1 MNHLR
6 IAILCAGSLLATAC
20 SHTPAPVTGA
30 GLQVVSADSLPA
42 PTGVDLVANT
52 RPYLIGPLDKLS
64 IEVFGIDDLKR
75 NVQIDASG
83 RVDFPLV
90 GAIDASGMTPQQ
102 LADEIESRLR
112 GRYVKDPQVTVNLED
127 AVSQIVT
134 VDGEVVKPGL
144 YPVQGRMTLMRTVA
158 VAGGLDE
165 YANLQDVVVFRE
177 VDGQRMAGIYNLE
190 AIRRG
195 NYADP
200 EIYGNDIVIV
210 GDSPSRRRLD
220 QVLDAV
226 PSLLTPLVVLL
237 RR

>member
-1 MNHLR
+1 M
-6 IAILCAGSLLATAC
+6 
-20 SHTPAPVTGA
+20 
-30 GLQVVSADSLPA
+30 QVVSSDALPA

-52 RPYLIGPLDKLS
+52 RAYLIGPFDKLS
-64 IEVFGIDDLKR
+64 IEVFGIEDLRR
-75 NVQIDASG
+75 NVQIDAAG

-90 GAIDASGMTPQQ
+90 GAIEASGLTPQQ

-134 VDGEVVKPGL
+134 IDGEVVKPGL

-158 VAGGLDE
+158 VAGGIDE

-220 QVLDAV
+220 QLLDVV
-226 PSLLTPLVVLL
+226 PSLVTPLVVLL
-237 RR
+237 RN